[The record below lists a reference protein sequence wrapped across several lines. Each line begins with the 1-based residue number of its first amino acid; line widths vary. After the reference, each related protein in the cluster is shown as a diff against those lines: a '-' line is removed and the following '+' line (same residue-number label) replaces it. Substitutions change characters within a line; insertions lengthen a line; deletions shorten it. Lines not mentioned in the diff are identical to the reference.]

1 MLTCEEI
8 AVLAMARVSE
18 LTDDYAKS
26 RALMYRRIGVRQQ
39 QLFLTA
45 TEANHDYF
53 GVAASATIDGN
64 GRADLR
70 DIADPV
76 PSFEQIQKIE
86 VYATDGNAAAPAI
99 GTEISIV
106 PLGDLNADDPPRAT
120 IRDMVLRQVGTDLAH
135 VTEILV
141 HYGRL
146 PDNLTEDD
154 ADTETEIPTPHDE
167 LLVVDLAQ
175 WLLNGAR
182 GLDEDD
188 RQKAIAQLASEESG
202 LLTGWATHI
211 EHAIPTTSRFTR
223 PPHAPREE
231 DGK

>member
-18 LTDDYAKS
+18 LTDTFPKS

-39 QLFLTA
+39 QLFLAA
-45 TEANHDYF
+45 TEANHEYY
-53 GVAASATIDGN
+53 GVAASATLDTN

-76 PSFEQIQKIE
+76 PSFEQVQKVE
-86 VYATDGNAAAPAI
+86 VYTTDGNPAAPAI

-120 IRDMVLRQVGTDLAH
+120 LRDMVLRQVGTDLAH
-135 VTEILV
+135 VTELLV

-146 PDNLTEDD
+146 PDSYDATD
-154 ADTETEIPTPHDE
+154 ADTATELPTPHDE
-167 LLVVDLAQ
+167 LLVVDLAIY
-175 WLLNGAR
+175 LLNAAR
-182 GLDEDD
+182 GMDEDQ
-188 RQKAIAQLASEESG
+188 RQKAIAQLANEETG
-202 LLTGWATHI
+202 LLTGWQTHI
-211 EHAIPTTSRFTR
+211 EHSIPVTSRFTR

-231 DGK
+231 EGK